1 MVTLSKNLIEKLYYK
16 EGLSVIELSKKLRI
30 SPWIVFAF
38 MRKNNIARRSFFE
51 ANQKNFG
58 KKPLS
63 FSIRKNLS
71 SKEKELKIA
80 GILIYWAEGAKP
92 NNKGCTVDFANS
104 NTQMIRLFLRFLR
117 VICRVDEKRLR
128 VQLYCYSN
136 QGVENL
142 KKYWYKETHIPL
154 NQFIKPYVRND
165 FLPEKSGKMKYGMVH
180 IRYADKKLLYQIGDW
195 IKKYC
200 LKNNI

>member
-1 MVTLSKNLIEKLYYK
+1 MVTLSKKLIKRFYYN
-16 EGLSVIELSKKLRI
+16 EGLSVIELSKKLKV
-30 SPWIVFAF
+30 SPWVVFAF
-38 MRKNNIARRSFFE
+38 MRKNNILRRSFFA
-51 ANQKNFG
+51 ANQKNFE

-63 FSIRKNLS
+63 FNIRKYLS
-71 SKEKELKIA
+71 SKERELKTA

-104 NTQMIRLFLRFLR
+104 NTQMIKLFLKFLR
-117 VICRVDEKRLR
+117 VICGVDEKRLR

-136 QGVENL
+136 QRVENL

-154 NQFIKPYVRND
+154 NQFIKPYVRSD
-165 FLPEKSGKMKYGMVH
+165 FSPEKIGKMKYGLVH
-180 IRYADKKLLYQIGDW
+180 IRYADKKLLFRIGKW
-195 IKKYC
+195 IEEYC